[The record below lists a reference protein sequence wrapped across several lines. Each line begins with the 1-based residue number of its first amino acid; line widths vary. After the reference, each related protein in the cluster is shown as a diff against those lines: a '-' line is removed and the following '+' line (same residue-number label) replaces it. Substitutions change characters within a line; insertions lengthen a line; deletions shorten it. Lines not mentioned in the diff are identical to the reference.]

1 MKPKLPWRLPIA
13 WRLGATAMIGLAG
26 TLVVLISVILGA
38 RELRSARDDAVASL
52 QAQTLIG
59 RGRAELAE
67 ARERS
72 LRFALAP
79 STEGVD
85 AVKELIRA
93 CEEDFQAIRK
103 MRRFDTLNEKLGLLL
118 DGLSQYLGKFQ
129 KVVGLRERIG
139 FIDTQGERDALA
151 QSQRGARREI
161 DRASYDPSP
170 EVAAGKMPVRLLQI
184 ESAAKD
190 FLLSKNLKSM
200 IDFRNQEADLL
211 SFIQKAPIESEVRD
225 RLAAAV
231 SSYNDAFKQLAQS
244 EGDLKVALDSLDETA
259 LALAPVYLDLVNQ
272 LGAQADQANS
282 RFEQRSRDI
291 ALWTLIVIAVT
302 ALVCTLLSFAVGRA
316 VGKPIAAMTDLMRRL
331 AAGELQISLPSKRR
345 RDEIGDMAQALEI
358 FKHNAIER
366 AGLADE
372 INQQR
377 ARQEEERKTQMRQ
390 IAGQLESSVANVAN
404 GISSAADLITTT
416 ASRLDQLA
424 SAGHNRCTT
433 AAAAA
438 DRTSGNVQAVASAA
452 TELTASIAEVGRLAE
467 VSLSAARQMVVE
479 SDGANSLIGTLS
491 DAAAKVSSV
500 VDLVR
505 SIASQTHL
513 LALNATI
520 EAARA
525 GPAGKGFSIVAHE
538 VKVLAQQT
546 SEATEDIGGLV
557 KGMIDATQ
565 SATRAVEAVH
575 STIAE
580 VRHVAAEIASA
591 VGEQSTATLEIA
603 RIVSDA
609 AAATSAVAHDIGEAA
624 QMTERTG
631 GASGELVSA
640 AAVLSSE
647 SVALRREVEHF
658 LCTIRSD

>member
-1 MKPKLPWRLPIA
+1 MTGYTSSKTADMKPKLPWRLPIA

-211 SFIQKAPIESEVRD
+211 SFIQKAPIESEVPARPARGR
-225 RLAAAV
+225 RLPPIMTH
-231 SSYNDAFKQLAQS
+231 SNELAQS
-244 EGDLKVALDSLDETA
+244 RKETSRSRWTHSTKRHSHLLQYISIWSTSLGLKPIRPIRALNNEART
-259 LALAPVYLDLVNQ
+259 
-272 LGAQADQANS
+272 S
-282 RFEQRSRDI
+282 RF
-291 ALWTLIVIAVT
+291 
-302 ALVCTLLSFAVGRA
+302 
-316 VGKPIAAMTDLMRRL
+316 
-331 AAGELQISLPSKRR
+331 
-345 RDEIGDMAQALEI
+345 
-358 FKHNAIER
+358 
-366 AGLADE
+366 
-372 INQQR
+372 
-377 ARQEEERKTQMRQ
+377 
-390 IAGQLESSVANVAN
+390 
-404 GISSAADLITTT
+404 
-416 ASRLDQLA
+416 
-424 SAGHNRCTT
+424 
-433 AAAAA
+433 
-438 DRTSGNVQAVASAA
+438 
-452 TELTASIAEVGRLAE
+452 
-467 VSLSAARQMVVE
+467 
-479 SDGANSLIGTLS
+479 
-491 DAAAKVSSV
+491 
-500 VDLVR
+500 
-505 SIASQTHL
+505 
-513 LALNATI
+513 
-520 EAARA
+520 
-525 GPAGKGFSIVAHE
+525 GP
-538 VKVLAQQT
+538 
-546 SEATEDIGGLV
+546 
-557 KGMIDATQ
+557 
-565 SATRAVEAVH
+565 
-575 STIAE
+575 
-580 VRHVAAEIASA
+580 
-591 VGEQSTATLEIA
+591 
-603 RIVSDA
+603 
-609 AAATSAVAHDIGEAA
+609 
-624 QMTERTG
+624 
-631 GASGELVSA
+631 
-640 AAVLSSE
+640 
-647 SVALRREVEHF
+647 
-658 LCTIRSD
+658 